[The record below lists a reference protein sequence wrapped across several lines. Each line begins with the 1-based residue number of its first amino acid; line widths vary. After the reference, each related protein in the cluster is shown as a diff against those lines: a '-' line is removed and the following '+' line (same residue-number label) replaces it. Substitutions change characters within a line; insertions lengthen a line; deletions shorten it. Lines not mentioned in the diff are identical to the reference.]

1 MSNYFKKI
9 LKILRILIKARL
21 TLKKPVKKKIIIF
34 DKQSE
39 IYISE
44 LFDKHE
50 YVTLDTSYKEIN
62 IFILLKLILKFKK
75 INYINYFHELIKNIK
90 PEYIFTF
97 IDNNL
102 SFYKL
107 KQKLKHI
114 KFVSIQNGTRFIT
127 GDILEK
133 LEKENKTYFV
143 DHYFTFNEC
152 YAKTVGKYIRGNY
165 KVIGSLKNNFFKIEK
180 KYQKN
185 SICYISRM
193 SDIFLKYSSKV
204 DIETIKKEHKEWEIN
219 LVNFVIDLL
228 KNLDK
233 YCQNK
238 KLKLNILGSSK
249 NYEIEN
255 NFFKNIFNHNSFN
268 FIPKKNLYDSY
279 KNIDKFEILINPMS
293 TFGYEAISREK
304 KVCFFSGDFIKGSSF
319 IWPLNLEKK
328 GNFFSNS
335 NSFEEIKRVIDYLLK
350 LDDKSWSKEIS
361 KYHKKLFFYDQNN
374 LVIKKFLTDKGL
386 TSKWSKD

>member
-1 MSNYFKKI
+1 MKLYYKCALIKNNEQLLQKDIKNFKNFNKSKIYFKK
-9 LKILRILIKARL
+9 
-21 TLKKPVKKKIIIF
+21 PVKKIIIF

-62 IFILLKLILKFKK
+62 IFILLKLFLKFKK

-180 KYQKN
+180 K
-185 SICYISRM
+185 
-193 SDIFLKYSSKV
+193 
-204 DIETIKKEHKEWEIN
+204 IKK
-219 LVNFVIDLL
+219 
-228 KNLDK
+228 
-233 YCQNK
+233 
-238 KLKLNILGSSK
+238 
-249 NYEIEN
+249 
-255 NFFKNIFNHNSFN
+255 
-268 FIPKKNLYDSY
+268 
-279 KNIDKFEILINPMS
+279 
-293 TFGYEAISREK
+293 
-304 KVCFFSGDFIKGSSF
+304 IK
-319 IWPLNLEKK
+319 
-328 GNFFSNS
+328 
-335 NSFEEIKRVIDYLLK
+335 
-350 LDDKSWSKEIS
+350 
-361 KYHKKLFFYDQNN
+361 
-374 LVIKKFLTDKGL
+374 
-386 TSKWSKD
+386 